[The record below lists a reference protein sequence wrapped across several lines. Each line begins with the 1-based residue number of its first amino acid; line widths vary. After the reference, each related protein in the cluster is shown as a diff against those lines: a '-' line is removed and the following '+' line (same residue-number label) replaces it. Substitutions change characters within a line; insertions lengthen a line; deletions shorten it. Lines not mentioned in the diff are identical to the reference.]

1 MDFSFHLRQGQQ
13 LLDKQDASSI
23 KKALGHFKAANEIT
37 EDEHIGKP
45 KILYHLALGN
55 LVIGNIEQSYRIAH
69 KAKRSIDTAIEN
81 SIFSMNNMR
90 QMLGE
95 GDIDALIDHIEEKH
109 PQLILFTNTEDDDFD
124 ENELDFSLIDEVYPT
139 TEIQEIKPQF
149 SLSSLTEDVIMAT
162 FMGLGR
168 TDDELVY
175 FDKLKGDVLS
185 HVQGYFS
192 SHIGDQSVSGRRL
205 ANRITNGEPT
215 DFVDEDRYILID
227 RLLLSAFLK
236 EYKKQTNGKEPFFS
250 FVEYFSKEV
259 LKDFSYDED
268 LTIEDLACSNHMQG
282 KFHEIF
288 SNKHQNRIHEVKND
302 YTNIF
307 EKTCKSLA
315 TSWIADRI
323 FDGATEIQSTFKEDN
338 SFKFHKA
345 KFHKGHLPIVEFF
358 RNYGFGTN
366 NPILTYFSVLATTER
381 CVILEELY
389 NPKVLDSILSDK
401 LLLAYITS
409 GKIDLAKKVI
419 ENSTKNGESDINIWG
434 LNSKLDLGLAPAR
447 NRNQRLAI
455 YNDFLSKTENPTE
468 IKFLNLLI
476 DFCNKY
482 YE

>member
-1 MDFSFHLRQGQQ
+1 MDFSFHLQQGQQ
-13 LLDKQDASSI
+13 LLEKQDALSI
-23 KKALGHFKAANEIT
+23 KKALEHFKVANEMT
-37 EDEHIGKP
+37 EDEHVGKP

-55 LVIGNIEQSYRIAH
+55 LVIGNIEKSYKIAY

-81 SIFSMNNMR
+81 SMISMNNMR

-95 GDIDALIDHIEEKH
+95 SDIDALIDHIDKKY
-109 PQLILFTNTEDDDFD
+109 PQLVLFTDTEDDDFN
-124 ENELDFSLIDEVYPT
+124 ENELDFSLVSKLYQT
-139 TEIQEIKPQF
+139 TEKQEIKPQF
-149 SLSSLTEDVIMAT
+149 SINNLTEDVIMAT

-168 TDDELVY
+168 TNDELVY

-192 SHIGDQSVSGRRL
+192 SHIGDQSVAGRRL
-205 ANRITNGEPT
+205 ANRITNSEPT

-227 RLLLSAFLK
+227 RLLLTEFLN
-236 EYKKQTNGKEPFFS
+236 EFKKQTNGIEPFFS
-250 FVEYFSKEV
+250 FVEYFSIEV
-259 LKDFSYDED
+259 LKDFTYDKD
-268 LTIEDLACSNHMQG
+268 LTIDDLACSNHMQG

-288 SNKHQNRIHEVKND
+288 SNKYKNRIQELKNN

-307 EKTCKSLA
+307 ENTSKSLA
-315 TSWIADRI
+315 TTWIRNKI
-323 FDGATEIQSTFKEDN
+323 FDGATEAKSSFKEDN
-338 SFKFHKA
+338 SFKFHKEQ
-345 KFHKGHLPIVEFF
+345 FHKGHLPIIEFF

-389 NPKVLDSILSDK
+389 NPKILDSILSDK
-401 LLLAYITS
+401 LLLAYVTS
-409 GKIDLAKKVI
+409 GKIDLAKTVI

-434 LNSKLDLGLAPAR
+434 LNSKLDLGLAPTR
-447 NRNQRLAI
+447 NRDQRLAI
-455 YNDFLSKTENPTE
+455 YNDFLSKTENPVE

-476 DFCNKY
+476 DFCNKH